1 MYYKNYLVVNYEI
14 MRLVGEGQTAHPA
27 LDAEDVV
34 VGREHVERRRGTG
47 RHVGLNL
54 DGNLGVVNTREV
66 ARTGR
71 LVLFRLEG
79 ERVRVHTRHRAA
91 RVVVERLHLVEVLTG
106 LLLEA
111 VLAVKDKLERVER
124 TDSGGRRGTFFDQS
138 EATGGT
144 RREER
149 DTGRLRQRHV
159 AVRFGDGRR
168 VRFDNDITRRNVG
181 GEVPQLVFRGRR
193 TGDSPDEFL
202 HRVVVGQTDVLGFT
216 RGHGID
222 TSVLHLFNEVFVTLL
237 GEASAFFSVEVDVV
251 TPNLEGVGTEVGFEG
266 VRQVEV
272 NAHFVVLKGNER
284 QVETRV
290 AVEEEDEREEHLA
303 QTSRHLRVVR
313 LLGFIQ
319 VKLGVQTPPALV
331 VLVDA
336 LTTDGEFGRLDRTFR
351 NPVAVRGTRL
361 GGERR
366 LRRQFNVHVTD
377 QVTVAGNSH
386 GDAAVVSRVTV
397 RGLFDVFHRKVG
409 VSLVHSLEESDL
421 RVTRKVDIL
430 SAIGNELHE
439 TASHFES
446 FVL

>member
-1 MYYKNYLVVNYEI
+1 LYAK
-14 MRLVGEGQTAHPA
+14 
-27 LDAEDVV
+27 DVV

-47 RHVGLNL
+47 RHAGLNL
-54 DGNLGVVNTREV
+54 EGNLGVVNTREV

-111 VLAVKDKLERVER
+111 ILAVKDKFEGVER

-138 EATGGT
+138 ETTVGT
-144 RREER
+144 RGEER
-149 DTGRLRQRHV
+149 DTGRLCERHV
-159 AVRFGDGRR
+159 AVGFGDGRR
-168 VRFDNDITRRNVG
+168 VRFDDDITRRNVG

-193 TGDSPDEFL
+193 TSDSPDEFL
-202 HRVVVGQTDVLGFT
+202 HRVVVGQTDVLGIT

-237 GEASAFFSVEVDVV
+237 GEASAFFSVEVHVV
-251 TPNLEGVGTEVGFEG
+251 APNLEGVGTEVGFEH
-266 VRQVEV
+266 VRQIEV

-284 QVETRV
+284 QIKTRIPVEK
-290 AVEEEDEREEHLA
+290 EDQRQEHL
-303 QTSRHLRVVR
+303 TLTRRHLRVVR

-319 VKLGVQTPPALV
+319 VKLRVQTPPALV

-361 GGERR
+361 GGETS

-386 GDAAVVSRVTV
+386 GDATVVSRVTV

-430 SAIGNELHE
+430 SAIGNQLHE

-446 FVL
+446 FCTIYKDFFLAWYRTTRKIDVGLFSV